1 MSLARVCKLLGI
13 SRQSVYQR
21 EKRSVQRQIDLK
33 PVKQMVLD
41 IRRYMPRLGT
51 RKLYYLLKPKLRK
64 LGIKLGRDALF
75 DYLRNEQLLVR
86 PKRSFI
92 KTTNSRH
99 WMKKHPNL
107 LKEYE
112 PHNPEEV
119 LVSDITYL
127 QSEEGVHYLSLVTD
141 AFSRKI
147 MGYELSNEM
156 KATDVVKA
164 LDMAI
169 KSRQHHCSSIHHSDR
184 GLQYCSS
191 VYQEKLKSGDIRPSM
206 TDGYDCYQNALAER
220 VNGILKQEF
229 LLNRCKG
236 LDELKH
242 LVKESIS
249 IYNSMRPHL
258 SLGMK
263 TPNEVHEKSQ
273 QLTLLA

>member
-1 MSLARVCKLLGI
+1 
-13 SRQSVYQR
+13 
-21 EKRSVQRQIDLK
+21 
-33 PVKQMVLD
+33 MVLD
-41 IRRYMPRLGT
+41 VRRYMPLLGT

-75 DYLRNEQLLVR
+75 DYLRDEQLLVR

-99 WMKKHPNL
+99 WMKKHLNL

-127 QSEEGVHYLSLVTD
+127 QSEEGVHYLPLVTD

-164 LDMAI
+164 LDIAI
-169 KSRQHHCSSIHHSDR
+169 KSRQHYCSSIHHSYR

-191 VYQEKLKSGDIRPSM
+191 VYQEKLKSDDIRPSI
-206 TDGYDCYQNALAER
+206 TDGYDCYQNALTER

-236 LDELKH
+236 VDELKH

>member
-1 MSLARVCKLLGI
+1 
-13 SRQSVYQR
+13 
-21 EKRSVQRQIDLK
+21 
-33 PVKQMVLD
+33 
-41 IRRYMPRLGT
+41 
-51 RKLYYLLKPKLRK
+51 
-64 LGIKLGRDALF
+64 
-75 DYLRNEQLLVR
+75 
-86 PKRSFI
+86 
-92 KTTNSRH
+92 
-99 WMKKHPNL
+99 MKKYPNL
-107 LKEYE
+107 LKEYK

-169 KSRQHHCSSIHHSDR
+169 KSQQYHRSGIHHSDR

-191 VYQEKLKSGDIRPSM
+191 VYQDKLKSSDIRPSM

-229 LLNRCKG
+229 LLTRCKG

-242 LVKESIS
+242 LVKESIG

-273 QLTLLA
+273 QLTPLA